1 MAELILSLI
10 DFEEKDLEQLRLVA
24 GERKLVTKMELGGKI
39 PDEIWQQA
47 TVILGNPTSEQLKM
61 CDHLKLLQLQS
72 AGADN
77 YCLPGVLPEDVVLCN
92 ATGSYGL
99 AIAEHMVGVTMMMAK
114 KLHLYRDQQFAGVW
128 RDLGAVM
135 PITGSRVLV
144 VGLGDIGTEYA
155 IRMYMLGA
163 NITGVT
169 RTVKEGPPFVD
180 RMAVTAQLDELLP
193 QADIVA
199 LALPGGNAT
208 TGIMNAHRIGL
219 MKPGALLLNVG
230 RGSAIDTDAL
240 YRALEEGR
248 LGGAALDVT
257 DPEPLPIDHPLWH
270 QPRAV
275 ITPHISG
282 GLHLRDIYD
291 KLVVRCIRNVA
302 AYAQERPYE
311 SQVDRST
318 GYAVTRSSAA
328 ES

>member
-24 GERKLVTKMELGGKI
+24 GERKLVTKTELDGEI

-47 TVILGNPTSEQLKM
+47 AVILGNPTPEQLKL

-77 YCLPGVLPEDVVLCN
+77 YCLPRVLPEDVVLCN

-99 AIAEHMVGVTMMMAK
+99 AIAEHMVGVTLMMAK

-180 RMAVTAQLDELLP
+180 RMASTAQLDELLP

-199 LALPGGNAT
+199 LALPGGKAT
-208 TGIMNAHRIGL
+208 AGIMNARRIGL

-230 RGSAIDTDAL
+230 RGNAIDIDAL
-240 YRALEEGR
+240 YRALEDGR
-248 LGGAALDVT
+248 LSGAALDVT
-257 DPEPLPIDHPLWH
+257 EPEPLPIDHPLWH

-302 AYAQERPYE
+302 AYVQGRAYE

-318 GYAVTRSSAA
+318 GYAETKTMAA
-328 ES
+328 QP

>member
-24 GERKLVTKMELGGKI
+24 GERKLVTKMELDGKI

-47 TVILGNPTSEQLKM
+47 TVILGNPTPEQLKM

-77 YCLPGVLPEDVVLCN
+77 YCLPDVLPEDVVLCN

-199 LALPGGNAT
+199 LALPSGKAT

-240 YRALEEGR
+240 YQALEEGK

-302 AYAQERPYE
+302 AYAQGRPYE

-318 GYAVTRSSAA
+318 GYAVTRTSAA